1 MVHLR
6 GRFTPLNIAVLPAYP
21 DDLHSTGHP
30 SIPGAYAWGR
40 SQYAEYLALELLGP
54 DIYTGTLDSP
64 SGLTMRNLV
73 ALSCQM
79 VRFRSYFAVDFSAH
93 LTPSRRSTPFS
104 TSTRTASSTATSSL
118 AISYSTTTMQGGSSS
133 STSAWHSSFGIRRPS
148 STGLRVAS
156 PTSWAPGRTPA

>member
-1 MVHLR
+1 MSAMTLTSAPGRVYRAHTTSDEKPRIFAVKKLHTNKQIQRPMLRHEACAMVHLR

-21 DDLHSTGHP
+21 DDLHATGHP

-73 ALSCQM
+73 ALSFQM
-79 VRFRSYFAVDFSAH
+79 VRFRSYFAVDF
-93 LTPSRRSTPFS
+93 
-104 TSTRTASSTATSSL
+104 
-118 AISYSTTTMQGGSSS
+118 
-133 STSAWHSSFGIRRPS
+133 
-148 STGLRVAS
+148 
-156 PTSWAPGRTPA
+156 